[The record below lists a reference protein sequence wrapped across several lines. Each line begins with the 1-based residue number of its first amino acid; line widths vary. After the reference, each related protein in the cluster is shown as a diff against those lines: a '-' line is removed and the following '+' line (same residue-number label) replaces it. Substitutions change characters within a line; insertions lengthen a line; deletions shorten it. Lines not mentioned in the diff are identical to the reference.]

1 VQLRTVDTWEGPAKS
16 LAAGETDLALL
27 GPWGSVL
34 ANQTA
39 GAQVVRTTL
48 HDGKPEYFAIIVA
61 HPGSGL
67 TNVNELIAQ
76 GKSRSFAFGDKGST
90 SGYRIPR
97 HHFMQQ
103 GAANPEKHFA
113 KVLYTKHQAIE
124 TQVAAGRIDAGADY
138 NRKRNAMIEQG
149 LISAECSRVIS
160 ERSRVIS
167 ERSCV
172 ISERSCV
179 IWKSAP
185 LPNDA
190 FAVQAVQ
197 PPGRP
202 QRPQPLP
209 AWGWAACVACGAG
222 DRADALSGGERQKV
236 ALARLLVQRPRLVLA
251 DEPTASLD
259 PQAAEAASALLR
271 QSAAGATLISV
282 VHDPALVP
290 LLGDRVIG
298 LRAGQVLFGQ
308 PLGGLAPD
316 LLAAL
321 YRPSAESEPVGLRP

>member
-1 VQLRTVDTWEGPAKS
+1 M
-16 LAAGETDLALL
+16 
-27 GPWGSVL
+27 L

-39 GAQVVRTTL
+39 GAEVVGTIL
-48 HDGKPEYFAIIVA
+48 HDGKPKYFAIIVT

-67 TNVNELIAQ
+67 TNVNVLIAQ

-90 SGYRIPR
+90 SGYRIPL

-103 GAANPEKHFA
+103 GVANPEKHFA

-124 TQVAAGRIDAGADY
+124 TQAAAGQIDAGADCNR
-138 NRKRNAMIEQG
+138 NRKAMIEQG
-149 LISAECSRVIS
+149 LISAERSRVISECSRVIS
-160 ERSRVIS
+160 ERSR
-167 ERSCV
+167 
-172 ISERSCV
+172 V

-197 PPGRP
+197 TPGRP
-202 QRPQPLP
+202 QRHQPLP

-222 DRADALSGGERQKV
+222 DRADALSGGEREKV

-259 PQAAEAASALLR
+259 PQAAEAACALLR
-271 QSAAGATLISV
+271 QAAAGAMLISV

-298 LRAGQVLFGQ
+298 LRAGQAVFDQ